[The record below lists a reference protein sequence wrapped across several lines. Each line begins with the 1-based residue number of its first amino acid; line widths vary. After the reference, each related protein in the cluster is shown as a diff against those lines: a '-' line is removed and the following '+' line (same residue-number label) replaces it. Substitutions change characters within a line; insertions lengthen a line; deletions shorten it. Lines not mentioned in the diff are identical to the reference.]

1 NGRFMQGGPASDPVH
16 RAVLGSRQKPF
27 AAVLAC
33 SDSRVP
39 VERIFDQGFG
49 DLFVVRVAGNIVA
62 PSQLGSV
69 EFAVTQF
76 GTKLVVVLGHT
87 DCGAVRATVDNAH
100 GGKTVQSDNLRSI
113 VDRIRPSVE
122 SVLSEVKPSDYDAL
136 VRAAVRA

>member
-1 NGRFMQGGPASDPVH
+1 
-16 RAVLGSRQKPF
+16 
-27 AAVLAC
+27 
-33 SDSRVP
+33 
-39 VERIFDQGFG
+39 
-49 DLFVVRVAGNIVA
+49 
-62 PSQLGSV
+62 SV

-136 VRAAVRA
+136 VRAAVRANVQLSVNQLRAGSDVLETLCAAQEVQIVGAEYSVETGAVAFFDGAGSLRIRP